1 VTARAPNAPIAP
13 RVIQVLGRS
22 AMVPEA
28 DLTPETTL
36 STLGIGSLEWIEC
49 VLAFE
54 DEFRLELP
62 DADLR
67 QLRTVQD
74 IVDVVERALR
84 HAEPKRPERRAPR

>member
-1 VTARAPNAPIAP
+1 MTAAASIAP

-36 STLGIGSLEWIEC
+36 ASLGIGSLEWIEC

-67 QLRTVQD
+67 RLRTVQD
-74 IVDVVERALR
+74 IVDVVERGLR
-84 HAEPKRPERRAPR
+84 NVGPKRPGRRAPR

>member
-1 VTARAPNAPIAP
+1 VTAAASIAP

-22 AMVPEA
+22 AMVPA
-28 DLTPETTL
+28 TDLTPETTL

-84 HAEPKRPERRAPR
+84 AEGPKRPERRAPR